1 MATGFHEATDTNVT
15 ELIKG
20 IVADGQ
26 ELLEKHLEILT
37 AEVKA
42 DWERTKQAATLLAV
56 GIAPLLIGVVLL
68 GFMLVYLVHWATA
81 PAGYDPASVPLWACY
96 GIVGVVLCLV
106 GGGLI
111 YAGIRRF
118 QAFNPLPDETA
129 RAFKENLRWLTEHR
143 PPLTR

>member
-26 ELLEKHLEILT
+26 ELLEKHLEMLT

-81 PAGYDPASVPLWACY
+81 PAGSLMM
-96 GIVGVVLCLV
+96 
-106 GGGLI
+106 
-111 YAGIRRF
+111 
-118 QAFNPLPDETA
+118 Q
-129 RAFKENLRWLTEHR
+129 
-143 PPLTR
+143 